1 MDEDIVI
8 PIIVFSFILSLVWMI
23 LNYRKWKLQHR
34 QENQQDTDGSLSLSE
49 LKEMMREAVAES
61 NDPLLERI
69 ELMEALLRQATAPRL
84 GPAKQDPLLEELQQE
99 QQEAPAPSKR
109 RGVT

>member
-34 QENQQDTDGSLSLSE
+34 QENQKADSSLSLSE
-49 LKEMMREAVAES
+49 LKEMMREAAAEA
-61 NDPLLERI
+61 NDPIIERI
-69 ELMEALLRQATAPRL
+69 ELMEALLRQARAPRL
-84 GPAKQDPLLEELQQE
+84 GPAQQDALIEEIQQE
-99 QQEAPAPSKR
+99 HEEAPVPSKR